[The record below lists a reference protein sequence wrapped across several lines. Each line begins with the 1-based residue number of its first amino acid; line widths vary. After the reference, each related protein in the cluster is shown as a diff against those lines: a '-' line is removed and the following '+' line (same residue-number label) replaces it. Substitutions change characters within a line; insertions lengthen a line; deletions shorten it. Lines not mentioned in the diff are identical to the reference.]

1 MSEILD
7 EHLLDEKPATKPI
20 SVMGYST
27 KYWAGN
33 SVNTMEEALSEAK
46 RFISLGDIAI
56 KIVNPN
62 TKILYVSSEDVKDEQ
77 LKVTKI
83 QYPEIEWSVQIK
95 DFN

>member
-1 MSEILD
+1 MLQILD
-7 EHLLDEKPATKPI
+7 EHLLDEKPVTKPI
-20 SVMGYST
+20 SVMGYSI

-56 KIVNPN
+56 KIVDPN
-62 TKILYVSSEDVKDEQ
+62 TKTLYVSSEDVKDEQ
-77 LKVTKI
+77 LMVTKI